1 VTLLRSRI
9 LRWLAAVAVL
19 AVTLFVTRSLWLAAL
34 GGLLVESQEPFH
46 AEMVVVLAGDQTG
59 HRILKGGEL
68 IKQGYAPKALVSGPE
83 CCYDRFESDLA
94 ISFAV
99 QHGYSQDWFIPLP
112 NSARSTFEEA
122 RIIMAELERRHVRRF
137 LLVTS
142 NFHTRRAAR
151 VYRRLAS
158 PGSFRVV
165 AAFHPD
171 FSPGGWWHS
180 RAGQKEFL
188 TEWLKTAA
196 DWFGI

>member
-19 AVTLFVTRSLWLAAL
+19 ALILFVTRSLWLAAL
-34 GGLLVESQEPFH
+34 GGLLVESQEPFQ

-68 IKQGYAPKALVSGPE
+68 IRQGYAPKALMSGPK
-83 CCYDRFESDLA
+83 CCYDRSESDLA

-99 QHGYSQDWFIPLP
+99 QHGYPLDWFIPLP
-112 NSARSTFEEA
+112 NSARSTVEEA
-122 RIIMAELERRHVRRF
+122 RVIMAELERRHVRRF

-142 NFHTRRAAR
+142 NFHTRRAAS

-165 AAFHPD
+165 AAFNPD

-180 RAGQKEFL
+180 REGRKEFL
-188 TEWLKTAA
+188 LEWLKTVAY
-196 DWFGI
+196 WFGI